1 MKKIFI
7 ISLLFIPVI
16 VFAQD
21 YLPLVP
27 CGLTDNGPLPRCTLC
42 HFFEMLRRVYQFILF
57 MVIPPLAAL
66 IIAIGGFMY
75 IVGGTG
81 RGGPELISQAK
92 KLFVAV
98 AIGMVIAYGSWVIIN
113 LFLEIL
119 GFSGTWHTII
129 CN

>member
-1 MKKIFI
+1 MKKILI
-7 ISLLFIPVI
+7 ISLLFIPALVL
-16 VFAQD
+16 AQD

-27 CGLTDNGPLPRCTLC
+27 CSIFDCTLC
-42 HFFEMLRRVYQFILF
+42 QLFKMLSNIYNFILF

-81 RGGPELISQAK
+81 RGGPELIGQAK

-113 LFLEIL
+113 LFLSML
-119 GFSGTWHTII
+119 GFPQTWHTIN
-129 CN
+129 C